1 MTKQRFF
8 RNEGFEFMTLIA
20 LGSASYRLAEV
31 GEVLATVDAITDD
44 DADSWFDEW
53 MATSDRVRRI
63 AEQAEAAGNLVSA
76 RDAFLRAANYAG
88 TAFFYVLATKD
99 PSRSLHTWRSHRR
112 DFDRAMKL
120 WPTPVEEIQIPYEG
134 THLHG
139 YFWSGGPDARRTIIL
154 NNGSDG
160 PVSDMLFMGVDDAV
174 ARGWNAITFDGPG
187 QGYALY
193 EQQMYFR
200 YDWENVIAPVVDYLL
215 TRHDVDPS
223 QIALAGFS
231 QGGYWV
237 PRAAAFEKRIAAAVA
252 DPGVVRVDTS
262 WRSHLPQVMLDLL
275 DAGQDEEFDGYF
287 AEAMKQEPD
296 VRRTLPKR
304 MEPYGT
310 TSMAALLHELEK
322 WDLSDV
328 AGQIQ
333 CPILITNPEDEQF
346 WPGQSQQLFD
356 QVSSE
361 VKELMPFTAAEG
373 GNWHCEPMAP
383 QLRAQ
388 RVFDW
393 LEQVVKD

>member
-1 MTKQRFF
+1 MPRQRFF
-8 RNEGFEFMTLIA
+8 QDEGFEFLALIT
-20 LGSASYRLAEV
+20 LGSAPYRVAEV
-31 GEVLATVDAITDD
+31 GEVLATIDAITDAD
-44 DADSWFDEW
+44 PDSWFDEW
-53 MATSDRVRRI
+53 MATSARVRRI
-63 AEQAEAAGNLVSA
+63 AEHAESKGDLVSA
-76 RDAFLRAANYAG
+76 RDAFLRAANYAAA
-88 TAFFYVLATKD
+88 AFFYVLATKD
-99 PSRSLHTWRSHRR
+99 PSRSLATWRSHRR

-120 WPTPVEEIQIPYEG
+120 WPTSVERIEIPYEG

-160 PVSDMLFMGVDDAV
+160 PVSDMLFMGAADAV
-174 ARGWNAITFDGPG
+174 ARDWNAITFDGPG

-200 YDWENVIAPVVDYLL
+200 YDWEQVVTPVVDYLL
-215 TRHDVDPS
+215 TRKDVDPS
-223 QIALAGFS
+223 RIVLAGFS

-237 PRAAAFEKRIAAAVA
+237 PRAVAFEKRIAAAVA

-262 WRSHLPQVMLDLL
+262 WRSHLPQVMIDLL

-287 AEAMKQEPD
+287 TEAMKQEPD

-310 TSMAALLHELEK
+310 SSMAALLRDLEK
-322 WDLSDV
+322 WDLTDV
-328 AGQIQ
+328 AGQIE
-333 CPILITNPEDEQF
+333 CPILITDPEDEQF

-356 QVSSE
+356 LVGSE
-361 VKELMPFTAAEG
+361 TKELASFTAAEG
-373 GNWHCEPMAP
+373 ANWHCEPMAP

-388 RVFDW
+388 RMFDW
-393 LEQVVKD
+393 LDSIGI